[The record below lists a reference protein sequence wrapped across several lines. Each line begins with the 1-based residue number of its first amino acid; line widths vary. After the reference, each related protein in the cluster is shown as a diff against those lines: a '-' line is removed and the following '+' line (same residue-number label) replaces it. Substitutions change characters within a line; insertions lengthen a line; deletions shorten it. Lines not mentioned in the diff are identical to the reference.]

1 MTNLKRQLGS
11 NQTGLGQYN
20 ERLILSLVRR
30 QPGIAKAELARLTH
44 LTPQTISVIVNRL
57 IEDGYIITGAKQR
70 GRVGKP
76 STGLLLNKEG
86 VFSIGV
92 KIGRRSL
99 DIILMAF
106 DGSVVERKTS
116 YHDFPEPAKTLPE
129 IEQVI
134 AEMRSHLTDEQNARL
149 IGIGLAAPGSLAG
162 WSHEFETSTE
172 LMNAWQD
179 IDLSAEISKITNL
192 PVSMMNDVSAACLA
206 ELSLN
211 KERLSHDFLYLYVG
225 TFIGG
230 GIVMNGKLL
239 TGYSGNAASIGSM
252 TTAIADKTQNAPEQM
267 LAKASLRS
275 LERRLKDKGHIIK
288 TLHGYDALS
297 EELLILFNDWA
308 DEAADILAAAIVN
321 SQAILDVEKIYLS

>member
-99 DIILMAF
+99 DIIWVLMAVLL
-106 DGSVVERKTS
+106 SVK
-116 YHDFPEPAKTLPE
+116 
-129 IEQVI
+129 
-134 AEMRSHLTDEQNARL
+134 
-149 IGIGLAAPGSLAG
+149 
-162 WSHEFETSTE
+162 
-172 LMNAWQD
+172 
-179 IDLSAEISKITNL
+179 
-192 PVSMMNDVSAACLA
+192 
-206 ELSLN
+206 
-211 KERLSHDFLYLYVG
+211 
-225 TFIGG
+225 
-230 GIVMNGKLL
+230 
-239 TGYSGNAASIGSM
+239 
-252 TTAIADKTQNAPEQM
+252 
-267 LAKASLRS
+267 
-275 LERRLKDKGHIIK
+275 
-288 TLHGYDALS
+288 
-297 EELLILFNDWA
+297 
-308 DEAADILAAAIVN
+308 
-321 SQAILDVEKIYLS
+321 QAIMIFQSQPKPCQRLNR